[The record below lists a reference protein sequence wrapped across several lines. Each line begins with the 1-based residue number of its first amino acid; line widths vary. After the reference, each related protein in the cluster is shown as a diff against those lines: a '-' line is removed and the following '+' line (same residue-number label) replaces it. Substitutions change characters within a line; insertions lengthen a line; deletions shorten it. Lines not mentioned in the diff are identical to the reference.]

1 MSHPVTS
8 NQKTPNS
15 AKNSD
20 SKQQV
25 TLKTPDAGII
35 MSSYIPYLIAGSFI
49 VMTALLTLL
58 LTIVMDNKAELNQ
71 VLAEQE
77 YAPET
82 TLTDAREAFGQ
93 DEPSVA
99 KAPDAPALL
108 HEEIAIP
115 PSIHEQVTGTQAGP
129 EGETQAIVTEPNTSV
144 LAAATNTIDAPAEL
158 TDEKTTSIL
167 PTANIPSPTIQE
179 SVANIPADSEDK
191 AVATAPASSKPAPAI
206 TVSADGANKAVA
218 IVENQDSM
226 TNEDPSTITNT
237 PSVSEPSPIEDEQV
251 ASAGHDLDRVVDAH
265 ETRINDIRAMITLR
279 DTNNKRQVEQ
289 AITYHLNLMEMQVRY
304 IEDSIRPA
312 FPPAIA
318 SFERMVNR
326 RREAF
331 HRRMQH
337 REELRQRIYESRHL
351 LRQQYTQLLDLLRD
365 KNLSIA

>member
-1 MSHPVTS
+1 MTS

-71 VLAEQE
+71 VLAEHE

-115 PSIHEQVTGTQAGP
+115 PSIHEQVTGTQAGS

-167 PTANIPSPTIQE
+167 PTANTPSPTIQE

-191 AVATAPASSKPAPAI
+191 AVATSPASSEPVPAI

-237 PSVSEPSPIEDEQV
+237 PSVSGPSSIEDERV
-251 ASAGHDLDRVVDAH
+251 ASAGHDLDRVVGAH

-279 DTNNKRQVEQ
+279 DTNKRQVEQ

-331 HRRMQH
+331 HRRMQ
-337 REELRQRIYESRHL
+337 RRKDLRQRIYESRNL